1 MNRSQPIPMPL
12 FLHIHRTLLIASF
25 AIWFGGFGFYA
36 AIVVPVGT
44 EVLGSAHAQGMITR
58 RVTESM
64 NVFCAIAA
72 GMMLVESF
80 VSWKRSQSGDRVI
93 LLLMAL
99 AVLGMLVAL
108 FVLHPVMNQMIDPNS
123 GVISDRKQFY
133 SIHRAY
139 LWISTFQWAA
149 GWVWLSIL
157 IKHWRSIDGSGNSL
171 VGSGE

>member
-1 MNRSQPIPMPL
+1 MPL
-12 FLHIHRTLLIASF
+12 LLHIHRTLLIASF

-72 GMMLVESF
+72 GMMLIESF
-80 VSWKRSQSGDRVI
+80 VSWKQSRKSDRTV
-93 LLLMAL
+93 LSVMAL
-99 AVLGMLVAL
+99 AVMALLIAL
-108 FVLHPVMNQMIDPNS
+108 FVLHPIMNQLIDPKT
-123 GVISDRKQFY
+123 GLISDRKQFY
-133 SIHRAY
+133 SLHRAY

-149 GWVWLSIL
+149 GWIWLSIL
-157 IKHWRSIDGSGNSL
+157 IKSWHSIDGSDDP
-171 VGSGE
+171 SGTSNE